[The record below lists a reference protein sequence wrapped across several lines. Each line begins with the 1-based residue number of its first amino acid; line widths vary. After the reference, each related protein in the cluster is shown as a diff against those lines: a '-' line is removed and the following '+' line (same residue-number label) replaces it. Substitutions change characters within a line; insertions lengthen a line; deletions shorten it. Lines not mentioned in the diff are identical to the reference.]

1 MSIESL
7 NTSTYLPIMPGGDTT
22 KTFARILLNTEATHF
37 RHVSYYVA
45 NHLLSE
51 EDKVNLTLYMNMY
64 ACDEDDDIDEDDDDE
79 SLDDDDDDDDE
90 SKKQVKNK
98 YILSPSHYYNFTFN
112 EINYTIVIEEKGE
125 RALRKGCEHYY
136 FQKMYI
142 TSPMIDI
149 SYESLE
155 TNFNEFIKKAGD
167 IYDEECINIETSDEK
182 INVYM
187 SSDDWWYRLNTIR
200 KRDQNTVYL
209 PKLKKDTIIQKIGSF
224 LSKESK
230 EIFRFLGIPCKLNL
244 LFEGQPGTGKT
255 TTIKAVASHFKF
267 DIRIVNFTPSMTDDK
282 FMSLVRGIKTKS
294 ILILED
300 IDCIFQ
306 ERKKNDDAK
315 NMITFSAVLQI
326 LDGLATRQGLVTIMS
341 TNYKNILDKA
351 LLRPGRIDEIV
362 TFEFIAK
369 AEIQKMFVNFTYVSE
384 NIAISKYQTY
394 IKNPKLTQEEIDK
407 VVIPPQTPDSVKTEK
422 FQLFHT
428 EFKKL
433 SIKIPA
439 CVLESYLRGY
449 FNNPDEATS
458 NIDKLKTIYDEHLI
472 DDDKKM
478 YS

>member
-37 RHVSYYVA
+37 KHVSYYVA

-64 ACDEDDDIDEDDDDE
+64 ACDEDDDIDEDYDLLDDDDE
-79 SLDDDDDDDDE
+79 SLDDDE
-90 SKKQVKNK
+90 SKKQLKNK

-142 TSPMIDI
+142 TSLMTDI
-149 SYESLE
+149 SYESME

-167 IYDEECINIETSDEK
+167 IYDEECINIETTDEK

-187 SSDDWWYRLNTIR
+187 SSDDWWFRLSTIR
-200 KRDQNTVYL
+200 KRTQNTVYL
-209 PKLKKDTIIQKIGSF
+209 PKSKKDKIIQKIGNF

-244 LFEGQPGTGKT
+244 LFEGPPGTGKT
-255 TTIKAVASHFKF
+255 TTIKAVASHFNF
-267 DIRIVNFTPSMTDDK
+267 DIRIINFTPTTTDDK
-282 FMSLVRGIKTKS
+282 LMSLVRGIKTKS
-294 ILILED
+294 IVVLED
-300 IDCIFQ
+300 WGNMEDDV
-306 ERKKNDDAK
+306 KK
-315 NMITFSAVLQI
+315 AVTISGRLQI
-326 LDGLATRQGLVTIMS
+326 LDGLATRQGLVIIMT
-341 TNYKNILDKA
+341 TNHKNVLDKA
-351 LLRPGRIDEIV
+351 FFRPGRIDEIV

-369 AEIQKMFVNFTYVSE
+369 AEIQKMFINFTYVSE
-384 NIAISKYQTY
+384 NISISKYQTY

-407 VVIPPQTPDSVKTEK
+407 VVVPPQTPDSEKTEK

-472 DDDKKM
+472 NDDKKM